1 MSPSANE
8 LEHNIGRPLKKG
20 DILIDND
27 GTAFEITNP
36 KIPAGRGKSRSGT
49 IFEGSESVGFRHIT
63 PLGTSEIEDA
73 TLRTWNAFS
82 GVIKREKRTD
92 ISPLKK
98 LLFNFKK

>member
-49 IFEGSESVGFRHIT
+49 IFEENKNILDSSKKFNMIKSKLNQIE
-63 PLGTSEIEDA
+63 EIE
-73 TLRTWNAFS
+73 
-82 GVIKREKRTD
+82 
-92 ISPLKK
+92 
-98 LLFNFKK
+98 FKGPF